1 MLAEFQSLFLRASV
15 YGWLM
20 LAGICLSV
28 IFWWRLANRD
38 SRLLVIYF
46 GALGGAFF
54 GAKVV
59 YLLSEGWMHWQD
71 QNRWIQLATGKT
83 ITGGLLGGYAGVE
96 IAKSLLGYA
105 GVTGDWFAAITPVTI
120 MLGRV
125 GCWFHGC
132 CRGVACTETWYTV
145 RDADGVCRWPSVPA
159 EILFNFT
166 AFATVIILRRQRLF
180 AGQHFHL
187 YLMGY
192 GVFRFFHEFMR
203 EEPHL
208 IGPITGYQLAAFAVA
223 ALGAAGFV
231 RRQKEMARIGV
242 SETLPEPPRK
252 VFLTR

>member
-1 MLAEFQSLFLRASV
+1 MTEIQNLSLRASV

-54 GAKVV
+54 GAKLV
-59 YLLSEGWMHWQD
+59 YVLSEGWMHWHD
-71 QNRWIQLATGKT
+71 QNRWVQLATGKT

-105 GVTGDWFAAITPVTI
+105 GATGDWFAAVTPVTI
-120 MLGRV
+120 MLGRI

-132 CRGVACTETWYTV
+132 CRGVACPEAWYTV
-145 RDADGVCRWPSVPA
+145 RDADGVSRWPSVPM
-159 EILFNFT
+159 EIIFNFT
-166 AFATVIILRRQRLF
+166 AFIAVLVLRRQRLF
-180 AGQHFHL
+180 PGQHFHI
-187 YLMGY
+187 YLIGY

-203 EEPHL
+203 EEPRL
-208 IGPITGYQLAAFAVA
+208 VGSISGYQLAALGLT
-223 ALGAAGFV
+223 ALGVAGFV
-231 RRQKEMARIGV
+231 RRQRERSKIVVGKA
-242 SETLPEPPRK
+242 LPESNLK
-252 VFLTR
+252 ISFTK